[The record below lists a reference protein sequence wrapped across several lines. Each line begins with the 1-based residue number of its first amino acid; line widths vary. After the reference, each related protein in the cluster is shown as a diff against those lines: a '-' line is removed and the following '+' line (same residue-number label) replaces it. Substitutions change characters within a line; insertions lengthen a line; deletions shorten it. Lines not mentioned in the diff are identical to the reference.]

1 LERDTNI
8 RRDIASAYVA
18 AGTRVVSWIA
28 VSALVYRTGGPAAF
42 AMLAL
47 VRATL
52 GLLNYATVG
61 LAPAMIH
68 FLPAR
73 KWAERNVLTPLVE
86 GADPPAI
93 DYAPAGEVF
102 RHASGP
108 DALYCNGVA
117 LAWAAAV
124 LAGGMLVA
132 YEFWFTHRRG
142 GLIGFSPTIV
152 SVFLTTMGIGT
163 IFRLAGD
170 PASAMLQVRGHVA
183 GDNALLAMAEILWM
197 VFSFSFHGTLRG
209 VGVSFLLAGAA
220 LSVARSCWAFTL
232 SGILLPD
239 KRLIRPA
246 ILRALLAFGAV
257 VTLAQVADFLY
268 APTDYILIDRLLR
281 PIDIA
286 AYAPAVQIDGGL
298 WLLATALASVVLP
311 RAALAHAADDRPAL
325 RKYYL
330 RGTLATAALLGVACT
345 LMWLISPWFLRIWL
359 GHAMPQTQA
368 LLPIVLLNTLIGGSS
383 AVGRSILLGVGRV
396 RPFAGAV
403 LAAGVTNVIFS
414 WGFVRFGGLGLR
426 GIVLGTS
433 VAVIFRCALWMP
445 WYVLRT
451 LRSNPAI

>member
-1 LERDTNI
+1 LERDANI
-8 RRDIASAYVA
+8 RRDIASAYLA

-28 VSALVYRTGGPAAF
+28 VSALVYRRGGTAAF

-68 FLPAR
+68 FLPPR
-73 KWAERNVLTPLVE
+73 SRPERRVLTPVVE

-93 DYAPAGEVF
+93 DYAPAEESSLPS
-102 RHASGP
+102 HGP

-117 LAWAAAV
+117 LAWGATVVASV
-124 LAGGMLVA
+124 MLVA
-132 YEFWFTHRRG
+132 YEFWFSHRRG
-142 GLIGFSPTIV
+142 GTIGFSPSVV

-163 IFRLAGD
+163 ILRLASD
-170 PASAMLQVRGHVA
+170 PASALLQVRGKVA
-183 GDNALLAMAEILWM
+183 FDNALLAMTEILWM
-197 VFSFSFHGTLRG
+197 GFSLALHGSLRG

-220 LSVARSCWAFTL
+220 LWLARSCWGFAL
-232 SGILLPD
+232 SGILIPD
-239 KRLIRPA
+239 RRLIRPA

-298 WLLATALASVVLP
+298 WLLATAMASVVLP
-311 RAALAHAADDRPAL
+311 RAALAHAQDDRASL

-330 RGTLATAALLGVACT
+330 RGTVATAVLLSVACG
-345 LMWLISPWFLRIWL
+345 LMWLIAPWFLRQWL
-359 GHAMPQTQA
+359 GNPMPQTLA
-368 LLPIVLLNTLIGGSS
+368 LLPIVLLNTVVGGSS

-403 LAAGVTNVIFS
+403 LAAGATNVLFS
-414 WGFVRFGGLGLR
+414 WAFVRFGGLGLR
-426 GIVLGTS
+426 GVVLGTS
-433 VAVIFRCALWMP
+433 VAVVLRCALWMP

-451 LRSNPAI
+451 LRATTAT

>member
-1 LERDTNI
+1 LERDANI
-8 RRDIASAYVA
+8 RRDIASAYLA
-18 AGTRVVSWIA
+18 AGTRVVSWIV
-28 VSALVYRTGGPAAF
+28 VSALVYRRAGPAAF

-73 KWAERNVLTPLVE
+73 KWAEHRVITPIVE

-93 DYAPAGEVF
+93 DYAPAAETS
-102 RHASGP
+102 RPTSGP

-117 LAWAAAV
+117 LAWAAAI

-132 YEFWFTHRRG
+132 YEAWFTHRRG
-142 GLIGFSPTIV
+142 GTIGFSPTLV
-152 SVFLTTMGIGT
+152 TAFLTTMGIGT
-163 IFRLAGD
+163 ILRLAGD
-170 PASAMLQVRGHVA
+170 PASALLQVRGHVA
-183 GDNALLAMAEILWM
+183 GDNALLAMAEVLWM
-197 VFSFSFHGTLRG
+197 ALSLALGGTLRG
-209 VGVSFLLAGAA
+209 VGAGFLLAGIA
-220 LSVARSCWAFTL
+220 LSLARSCWAFAL
-232 SGILLPD
+232 SGILIPD
-239 KRLIRPA
+239 RRLIRPA

-268 APTDYILIDRLLR
+268 APTDYILIDRLLG
-281 PIDIA
+281 PVYVAD
-286 AYAPAVQIDGGL
+286 YAPAVQIDGGL
-298 WLLATALASVVLP
+298 WLLATAMASVVLP
-311 RAALAHAADDRPAL
+311 RAALAHAADDRASL

-330 RGTLATAALLGVACT
+330 RGTAATAVLLSVACG
-345 LMWLISPWFLRIWL
+345 LMWLFAPWFLRHWL
-359 GHAMPQTQA
+359 GNPMTRTQA
-368 LLPIVLLNTLIGGSS
+368 LLPIVLLNTVVGGSS

-403 LAAGVTNVIFS
+403 LAAGATNVLFS
-414 WGFVRFGGLGLR
+414 WVFVRFGGLGLR

-433 VAVIFRCALWMP
+433 VAVVLRCALWMP

-451 LRSNPAI
+451 LRTTPAT